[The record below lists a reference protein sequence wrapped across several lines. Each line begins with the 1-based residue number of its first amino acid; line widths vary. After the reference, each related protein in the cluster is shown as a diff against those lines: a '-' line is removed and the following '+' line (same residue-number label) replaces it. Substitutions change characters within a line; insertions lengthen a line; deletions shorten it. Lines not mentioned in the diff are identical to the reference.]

1 VQTVQSA
8 PARARPAP
16 RTPPACRAFVGP
28 VRVACVFALFDV
40 MPGARRISFALSGGN
55 ARRDARRVDRALCR
69 PATYPHPAGRIRRIE
84 THLSVVY
91 LAGRYAYKILK
102 PVKLSFVDLTRV
114 AQRRRCAEAECTLN
128 RALAGPLYLD
138 VWPLVAHGQRSAFGS
153 ALRARARRRQ
163 SGNDPMEYVVR
174 MRRFDARAVLSER
187 SARHDDGLA
196 DADALAASLAH
207 YHRHAPRRAPR
218 ARFGSAASVA
228 ANCRA
233 PLDALDAVV
242 PSEAELR
249 AWCEAELARIAP
261 RLAERHANGFVRAC
275 HGDLHLDNL
284 VRWRHR
290 LLMFDC
296 IEFDDALRWIDVA
309 SDLAFAV
316 MDFAAHGRDDCA
328 QRLLAG
334 WLAATGDYAAL
345 DVLPFYTVYRALVRA
360 MAARLTGDA
369 AGHARYL
376 RVASAVAARSRDARS
391 CLLLCHGVSGSGKS
405 LAGQALAARL
415 GAIHLSSDAA
425 RKRAAGRPDEARLPA
440 TAYSAAAVDGIYDML
455 LEHAQTVLESGH
467 AAIVDATFL
476 HRRHRAAFI
485 ALAHRLGVPVVILDF
500 TASPATLFARVS
512 ARAAQGRDASDA
524 GTAVLAGQLARAEPL
539 AAEERAL
546 AVSFDTG
553 GEPAAY
559 GSDAFWSPLLALLA
573 HPAPVAA

>member
-1 VQTVQSA
+1 
-8 PARARPAP
+8 
-16 RTPPACRAFVGP
+16 
-28 VRVACVFALFDV
+28 
-40 MPGARRISFALSGGN
+40 MPGARRIPFALSGGN
-55 ARRDARRVDRALCR
+55 ARRDARRVDRALRR

-138 VWPLVAHGQRSAFGS
+138 VWPLVAHGRRSAFGS
-153 ALRARARRRQ
+153 ALRARARRHQ
-163 SGNDPMEYVVR
+163 SGVDPLEYVVR
-174 MRRFDARAVLSER
+174 MRRFDARAVLSVR
-187 SARHDDGLA
+187 SARHDDGLE
-196 DADALAASLAH
+196 DANALAASLAH
-207 YHRHAPRRAPR
+207 YHRHAPCRAPR

-228 ANCRA
+228 AHCRA
-233 PLDALDAVV
+233 PLDALEATV
-242 PSEAELR
+242 PSEAALR

-261 RLAERHANGFVRAC
+261 RLAERHTNGFVRAC

-345 DVLPFYTVYRALVRA
+345 DVLPFYAAYRALVRA

-369 AGHARYL
+369 AGRARYL
-376 RVASAVAARSRDARS
+376 RVASAVAARSRARPR
-391 CLLLCHGVSGSGKS
+391 LLLCHGVSGSGKS
-405 LAGQALAARL
+405 LASQALAARL
-415 GAIHLSSDAA
+415 GAIRLSSDAA
-425 RKRAAGRPDEARLPA
+425 RKRAAGRPDDARLPA
-440 TAYSAAAVDGIYDML
+440 AAYSAAAVDGIYDML
-455 LEHAQTVLESGH
+455 FERAQTVLESGH

-500 TASPATLFARVS
+500 TASPATLFARVA

-524 GTAVLAGQLARAEPL
+524 DTAVLAGQLARAEPL
-539 AAEERAL
+539 TAEERAL

-553 GEPAAY
+553 GEIAAY
-559 GSDAFWSPLLALLA
+559 DSDAFWSPLLALLA
-573 HPAPVAA
+573 HAAPVAA